1 MKPQRVIYCAVSV
14 AAVLVP
20 VENLHAYP
28 EQPVRIVVPFGPGGG
43 ADITIRIMSDPL
55 RAQLGQPIV
64 VDNRPGGSTIIGTDL
79 VAKARPDGYTL
90 LIATTTFTINPSL
103 HAKLPY
109 DSLKDLQPVTLIAST
124 PYVVVVHPS
133 LPVRTIGELIA
144 LAKRTPNQI
153 TYASVGNGS
162 ATHLATEMLSARAGV
177 KMVHVPY
184 KGSAPAVNDLVGG
197 HVTLYIG
204 SMPGSMPQARAG
216 KLRAIAVT
224 SATRARAAPQLPTI
238 AESGLPG
245 YEFNS
250 WYGLFAPGGTPHAV
264 VNRLHT
270 AIGNVLT
277 QTTVR
282 ERLTADGNEPVG
294 LAPDAFAAIIK
305 SDMAKYANTVK
316 VANIRP
322 D

>member
-1 MKPQRVIYCAVSV
+1 MKPQRVIYCALSV
-14 AAVLVP
+14 TAVLVP
-20 VENLHAYP
+20 VKNVHAYP
-28 EQPVRIVVPFGPGGG
+28 EQPVRVVVPFGPGGG
-43 ADITIRIMSDPL
+43 ADLTIRIMSDPL

-109 DSLKDLQPVTLIAST
+109 DSLMDLQPVTLIAST

-133 LPVRTIGELIA
+133 LPVRNIGELIG

-162 ATHLATEMLSARAGV
+162 ATHLATEMLSARAGI

-224 SATRARAAPQLPTI
+224 SATRARAAPELPTI

-250 WYGLFAPGGTPHAV
+250 WYGLFAPRATPRAV
-264 VNRLHT
+264 VDRLHD
-270 AIGNVLT
+270 AVGKVLA
-277 QTTVR
+277 QKTVH
-282 ERLTADGNEPVG
+282 ERLAADGNEPVG
-294 LAPDAFAAIIK
+294 LAPEAFAATIK
-305 SDMAKYANTVK
+305 ADMAKYANIVK
-316 VANIRP
+316 IANIKP